1 MSRMKSLSLPA
12 KTVAGFGVMTIL
24 MGLTGLLSPQTLLD
38 ILGFPFDLAQ
48 TRTFMM
54 ASSQASIA
62 VGSYYLLSAF
72 QENRGFFAAT
82 CYIRLVNTLVFSA
95 MVITGAAPLGWLMV
109 AAYEVLGAAVTT
121 VAFQYEKQRVAK

>member
-12 KTVAGFGVMTIL
+12 QTVAGFGVMTIL

-38 ILGFPFDLAQ
+38 ILGFDLAQ
-48 TRTFMM
+48 TRTFVM

-62 VGSYYLLSAF
+62 VGSYYVLSAF

-82 CYIRLVNTLVFSA
+82 CYIRLANTLVFSA